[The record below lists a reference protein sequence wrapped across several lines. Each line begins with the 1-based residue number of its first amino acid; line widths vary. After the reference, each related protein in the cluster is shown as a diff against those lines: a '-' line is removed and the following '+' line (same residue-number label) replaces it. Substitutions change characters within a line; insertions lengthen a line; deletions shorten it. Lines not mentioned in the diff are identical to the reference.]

1 MSELRR
7 GGPSGPRAPG
17 GIRGYPVDRLREEI
31 AFVAYHLH
39 WSHAELMDLDHA
51 ERRRWVERV
60 SAINQRL
67 NEAAGGG

>member
-1 MSELRR
+1 M
-7 GGPSGPRAPG
+7 
-17 GIRGYPVDRLREEI
+17 RGYPVDRLREEI

-39 WSHAELMDLDHA
+39 WSHAELMGLDHG

-67 NEAAGGG
+67 NEAN